1 MKLGYVVLYVPDV
14 EAAVSFYEKAFGA
27 SRRSPHPNNQYAELE
42 TGDTAFG
49 FASEELVCGLFKDF
63 RRNRPDEPPAG
74 IGVAFVTDDVPAA
87 YARAIAAGAVSH
99 VAPVTRPS
107 GQVLSYV
114 RDLNGV
120 LVEMC
125 SAVSRK

>member
-14 EAAVSFYEKAFGA
+14 EAAVSFYEKAFGVT
-27 SRRSPHPNNQYAELE
+27 RRSPHPSGQYAELE
-42 TGDTAFG
+42 TGGTAFG
-49 FASEELVCGLFKDF
+49 FASEDLVCGLFQEF
-63 RRNRPDEPPAG
+63 RRNRSDEPPAG
-74 IGVAFVTDDVPAA
+74 VGVAFVTDDVPAA
-87 YARAIAAGAVSH
+87 YARALAAGAVPH

-114 RDLNGV
+114 RDLNGF

-125 SAVSRK
+125 SVVG